1 MNEQSREQQLVS
13 AARDGDMDAFEA
25 LVHLYEKRVF
35 ALTLRMCGNPE
46 DAAEAAQEA
55 FLAAWQ
61 GLAFFRGEASFSTWL
76 YRLVSNACVDL
87 LRRDG
92 RRRASAGP
100 SLDDEELNLD
110 VPDPAP
116 SPQDAAELQE
126 LREEIDKM
134 NRSGKPSAAA
144 LLDPYIDGELSPE
157 ETARVREHLHTCDG
171 CRAYVQAALA
181 IRDAFPEAEDTPV
194 PDGFAAGVMA
204 AIRADAAPRKRRR
217 PRWAKTLLPL
227 AACCAVVVLAVSGLP
242 RPGGTAVTDHPESH
256 AEIAA
261 PAEAAVPN
269 VDSVEEDTAATAYAT
284 QSDEDT
290 ADVPDSTVSEA
301 IAPEADTVAPGTQD
315 QLAPA
320 SDSKSSIL
328 PRAGSSA
335 DVPETAPAT
344 FAIQSPG
351 LTLTAEEAGSL
362 LDSYTLISES
372 DGTLVYELTAAEYTA
387 LLQQLEQQGLAIA
400 GAATAEEAEAD
411 GTILVHVIPG

>member
-1 MNEQSREQQLVS
+1 MTYCKE
-13 AARDGDMDAFEA
+13 
-25 LVHLYEKRVF
+25 
-35 ALTLRMCGNPE
+35 
-46 DAAEAAQEA
+46 
-55 FLAAWQ
+55 
-61 GLAFFRGEASFSTWL
+61 FS
-76 YRLVSNACVDL
+76 
-87 LRRDG
+87 
-92 RRRASAGP
+92 
-100 SLDDEELNLD
+100 
-110 VPDPAP
+110 
-116 SPQDAAELQE
+116 
-126 LREEIDKM
+126 
-134 NRSGKPSAAA
+134 A

-328 PRAGSSA
+328 PREGSSA

-344 FAIQSPG
+344 FAIQSPS
-351 LTLTAEEAGSL
+351 LTLTAEEACWTAIRSSL
-362 LDSYTLISES
+362 NRT
-372 DGTLVYELTAAEYTA
+372 
-387 LLQQLEQQGLAIA
+387 GLWS
-400 GAATAEEAEAD
+400 TN
-411 GTILVHVIPG
+411 

>member
-1 MNEQSREQQLVS
+1 MTYCKE
-13 AARDGDMDAFEA
+13 
-25 LVHLYEKRVF
+25 
-35 ALTLRMCGNPE
+35 
-46 DAAEAAQEA
+46 
-55 FLAAWQ
+55 
-61 GLAFFRGEASFSTWL
+61 FS
-76 YRLVSNACVDL
+76 
-87 LRRDG
+87 
-92 RRRASAGP
+92 
-100 SLDDEELNLD
+100 
-110 VPDPAP
+110 
-116 SPQDAAELQE
+116 
-126 LREEIDKM
+126 
-134 NRSGKPSAAA
+134 A

-269 VDSVEEDTAATAYAT
+269 VDSVEEDTAATAYAA

-328 PRAGSSA
+328 PREGSSA
-335 DVPETAPAT
+335 DVPETA
-344 FAIQSPG
+344 PG